1 MVERFRLVV
10 RRRGIVVAVLVAL
23 VATAGCVRNVKVPPL
38 LPVEPVLGVDALVER
53 VNGYDRQRQIS
64 APVTLQFRD
73 RQGAAAGR
81 NKEYPAADGRLVLLR
96 PNNIRLQ
103 VKFPVVGTKVA
114 DMASDGDKF
123 QVKVFYPENKRKFIE
138 GSNAARYKRVESDTV
153 SDDPALQ
160 RAGALANM
168 RPQHLTDA
176 FLIKPVALDGV
187 QTVYFL
193 DEERQVER
201 DMRSGAKKGAEVERR
216 YYVLTMLERVNGG
229 PEAQV
234 TRRFWF
240 DRTVR
245 GTPLARQELYED
257 GRIAT
262 RVLYSDFFT
271 TSAGLSWPERVWIER
286 VDDGY
291 SVEVIFEKS
300 EVEINGEEVPV
311 TAFKLENTEMFEQV
325 DLDRM
330 PAVLEPGRT
339 AGQ

>member
-1 MVERFRLVV
+1 MVARFALVT
-10 RRRGIVVAVLVAL
+10 RRRGILLAVLVA
-23 VATAGCVRNVKVPPL
+23 VAATAGCVRNVTVPRL
-38 LPVEPVLGVDALVER
+38 LPVEPNLTLDQLVAR
-53 VNGYDRQRQIS
+53 VNDYGRELQIS

-73 RQGAAAGR
+73 RQGAVSGK

-114 DMASDGDKF
+114 DMASDGEQF
-123 QVKVFYPENKRKFIE
+123 QVKVYYPENKRKFIR
-138 GSNAARYKRVESDTV
+138 GSNAGRYKRVEADT
-153 SDDPALQ
+153 STADPALQ

-193 DEERQVER
+193 DEDRVIER
-201 DMRSGAKKGAEVERR
+201 DTRPGAKKGAEVERR
-216 YYVLTMLERVNGG
+216 YYVLTLLERVDGG
-229 PEAQV
+229 PEARV
-234 TRRFWF
+234 TRRLWF
-240 DRTVR
+240 DRTQT

-262 RVLYSDFFT
+262 RVVYSGFFT
-271 TSAGLSWPERVWIER
+271 TAGSLAWPERVQIER
-286 VDDGY
+286 IEDGY
-291 SVEVIFEKS
+291 SVDVIFERS
-300 EVEINGEEVPV
+300 DVEINGERVPDE
-311 TAFKLENTEMFEQV
+311 AFILANTEQFEAV

-330 PAVLEPGRT
+330 PEVIEQGR
-339 AGQ
+339 AGK